1 MHFPRRLLTVLACGL
16 AAPLALF
23 ATPPAQAGVGDLLVA
38 PTRIVLNGSRG
49 TEIVLSNIG
58 DDVATYRVSVELRRM
73 KPDGSLE
80 DVAVAS
86 DRETTARDM
95 ILYAPRRVTIAPNQ
109 PQTIRIAARAPA
121 GLPDGEYRA
130 HLLFR
135 AVPAPRPVAP
145 PTEVK
150 GVSFELIPIYGVT
163 IPVVVRMGNLSAKVG
178 IANVA
183 MTKLE
188 GKPAVSLDLTR
199 AGDRSVFGDVR
210 IFKAGFKDPIAIQR
224 GVAIYTEVG
233 TRHMVIPINPDL
245 AVSATGPITVDFVE
259 STDSGPVALAE
270 TRTVLR

>member
-1 MHFPRRLLTVLACGL
+1 MLIARRLLTALALPIAFL
-16 AAPLALF
+16 AAPRAE
-23 ATPPAQAGVGDLLVA
+23 AGVGDLLVA

-58 DDVATYRVSVELRRM
+58 DDVAVYRVSVELRRM

-80 DVAVAS
+80 DVAEPN
-86 DRETTARDM
+86 DREKAAQSM

-121 GLPDGEYRA
+121 DLADGEYRA

-135 AVPAPRPVAP
+135 AVPPPRPVAA
-145 PTEVK
+145 PTQVK

-163 IPVVVRMGNLSAKVG
+163 IPVVVRLGNLTAKVG

-183 MTKLE
+183 LGQSE

-210 IFKAGFKDPIAIQR
+210 VFRAGVKDPIAIQR
-224 GVAIYTEVG
+224 GVAVYTEVAS
-233 TRHMVIPINPDL
+233 RHVVIPLSP
-245 AVSATGPITVDFVE
+245 AYSGGAAGPVTVDFVE
-259 STDSGPVALAE
+259 NGDGGPVTLAE

>member
-1 MHFPRRLLTVLACGL
+1 MPFPRRLLTAIAVPFAFL
-16 AAPLALF
+16 AAP
-23 ATPPAQAGVGDLLVA
+23 TAQAGVGDLLVA
-38 PTRIVLNGSRG
+38 PTRIVLNGARG

-58 DDVATYRVSVELRRM
+58 DEVATYRVSVELRRM

-80 DVAVAS
+80 DVTAAN
-86 DRETTARDM
+86 DREKTAQDM

-121 GLPDGEYRA
+121 GLADGEYRA

-135 AVPAPRPVAP
+135 AVPPPRPVAP
-145 PTEVK
+145 PAQVK

-163 IPVVVRMGNLSAKVG
+163 IPVVIRMGNLSAKVA

-183 MTKLE
+183 LSTAD

-210 IFKAGFKDPIAIQR
+210 VFRAGIKDPIAIQR
-224 GVAIYTEVG
+224 GVAIYTEIG

-245 AVSATGPITVDFVE
+245 VASAAGPVTVDFVE
-259 STDSGPVALAE
+259 STDSGPIALAE

>member
-1 MHFPRRLLTVLACGL
+1 MTLARRLYLALALPL
-16 AAPLALF
+16 AALA
-23 ATPPAQAGVGDLLVA
+23 ATTATAGVGDLLVA

-58 DDVATYRVSVELRRM
+58 DDVAVYRVSVELRRM

-80 DVAVAS
+80 DVPVAS
-86 DRETTARDM
+86 DREKTAQNM

-145 PTEVK
+145 ASQVK
-150 GVSFELIPIYGVT
+150 GISFELIPIYGVT
-163 IPVVVRMGNLSAKVG
+163 IPVVVRMGNLQAKVG

-183 MTKLE
+183 MAKSD
-188 GKPAVSLDLTR
+188 GKPAIALDLTR
-199 AGDRSVFGDVR
+199 AGERSVFGDVR
-210 IFKAGFKDPIAIQR
+210 VFKAGVKDPIAIQR
-224 GVAIYTEVG
+224 GVAVYTEVT
-233 TRHMVIPINPDL
+233 TRHLVIPLNPQY
-245 AVSATGPITVDFVE
+245 ASAASGPVTVDFVE
-259 STDSGPVALAE
+259 TGDGGPVSMAE

>member
-1 MHFPRRLLTVLACGL
+1 MTFARHLLLAL
-16 AAPLALF
+16 ALPLAF
-23 ATPPAQAGVGDLLVA
+23 VVTPRAQAGVGDLLVA

-73 KPDGSLE
+73 KPDGTLD
-80 DVAVAS
+80 DVAEAN
-86 DRETTARDM
+86 DLEKTAQNM

-121 GLPDGEYRA
+121 GLADGEYRA

-135 AVPAPRPVAP
+135 AVPPPRPVTRPA
-145 PTEVK
+145 EVK

-163 IPVVVRMGNLSAKVG
+163 IPVVIRMGNLSAKVG

-183 MTKLE
+183 LAKSN
-188 GKPAVSLDLTR
+188 GRPAVSLDLTR

-210 IFKAGFKDPIAIQR
+210 VFKAGIKDPIAIQR
-224 GVAIYTEVG
+224 GVAIYTEIE
-233 TRHMVIPINPDL
+233 TRHMLIPLDPAL
-245 AVSATGPITVDFVE
+245 AASAAGPVTVDFVE
-259 STDSGPVALAE
+259 STDNGPVSLAE

>member
-1 MHFPRRLLTVLACGL
+1 MTPSRRLSLAL
-16 AAPLALF
+16 ALPLALIS
-23 ATPPAQAGVGDLLVA
+23 TSPAPAGVGDLLVA

-73 KPDGSLE
+73 KPDGMLD
-80 DVAVAS
+80 DVVEAS
-86 DRETTARDM
+86 EREKIAQGM

-121 GLPDGEYRA
+121 GLADGEYRA

-135 AVPAPRPVAP
+135 AVPPPRPVTPQAP
-145 PTEVK
+145 VK

-163 IPVVVRMGNLSAKVG
+163 IPVVIRMGNLSAKVG

-183 MTKLE
+183 LAKAD

-210 IFKAGFKDPIAIQR
+210 IFKPGIKDPIAIQR
-224 GVAIYTEVG
+224 GVAIYTEIG
-233 TRHMVIPINPDL
+233 TRHMVIPLNP
-245 AVSATGPITVDFVE
+245 AVAASAAGPVTVDFVE
-259 STDSGPVALAE
+259 ATDSGPVALAE
-270 TRTVLR
+270 TKTVLR